1 MHTQV
6 ALVFLHAVQFWV
18 LPPTDQA
25 DERYPGVINVPVQI
39 TLDPVT
45 TVLQNDVGVFVTIVG
60 GTATGK
66 GFLVVWCMLT

>member
-1 MHTQV
+1 MCTQV
-6 ALVFLHAVQFWV
+6 ALVFFYAVKFWV

-25 DERYPGVINVPVQI
+25 DERNPGVINVPVQI

-45 TVLQNDVGVFVTIVG
+45 AVLQNDVGVFVTIVG